1 MIWEKIEN
9 WEIEGAEV
17 VFFDE
22 NDNEITRADINS
34 VIAAYVEEMKELN

>member
-9 WEIEGAEV
+9 WEIDGAEV

-22 NDNEITRADINS
+22 NDNEIIRANLDS
-34 VIAAYVEEMKELN
+34 VIAAYIEEMKELN